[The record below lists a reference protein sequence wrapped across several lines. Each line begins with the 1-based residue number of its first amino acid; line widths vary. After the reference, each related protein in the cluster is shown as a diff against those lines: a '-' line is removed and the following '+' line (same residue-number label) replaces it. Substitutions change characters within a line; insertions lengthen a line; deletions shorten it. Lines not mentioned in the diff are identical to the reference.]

1 MEIEK
6 ENVIQTKSYQ
16 FALDIIN
23 LAKTMQKGFVSTVLL
38 KQLLR
43 SGTSVGAN
51 VEEAIGGF
59 TKKDFTHKMSI
70 SHKEARESNYWLRL
84 LKDSNSLSKEI
95 TNPLILQREELIK
108 ILFVIIRNAKS
119 NEA

>member
-1 MEIEK
+1 MGK
-6 ENVIQTKSYQ
+6 ENVIQVKSYQ
-16 FALDIIN
+16 FALDVIK
-23 LAKTMQKGFVSTVLL
+23 LTKTIQKDFVSTVLL

-59 TKKDFTHKMSI
+59 TKKDFTYKMSI

-84 LKDSNSLSKEI
+84 LKDSESLSTELA
-95 TNPLILQREELIK
+95 NPLINQSEELIK
-108 ILFVIIRNAKS
+108 ILFVIIRNSRA
-119 NEA
+119 NGA

>member
-1 MEIEK
+1 MEK
-6 ENVIQTKSYQ
+6 ENVIQVKSYQ
-16 FALDIIN
+16 FALDIIR
-23 LAKTMQKGFVSTVLL
+23 LTKTLQKDFVSTVLL

-59 TKKDFTHKMSI
+59 TKKDFAHKMSI

-84 LKDSNSLSKEI
+84 LKDSNSLDA
-95 TNPLILQREELIK
+95 TVADPLINQSEELIK
-108 ILFVIIRNAKS
+108 ILFVIIRNARA
-119 NEA
+119 NGA

>member
-1 MEIEK
+1 MEK
-6 ENVIQTKSYQ
+6 ENVIQIKSYD
-16 FALDIIN
+16 FALKIIK
-23 LAKTMQKGFVSTVLL
+23 LAKLMKTDFVSTVLL
-38 KQLLR
+38 KQLIR

-84 LKDSNSLSKEI
+84 LKDSESLSTELAE
-95 TNPLILQREELIK
+95 PLINQSEELIK
-108 ILFVIIRNAKS
+108 ILFVIIRNSRA
-119 NEA
+119 NGA